1 MPFARINNC
10 VHHYVVEGATKP
22 VLMFANSLGTDL
34 HIWDAAAERF
44 GEYFRIVRYD
54 QRGHGLSEA
63 PPPPYSLDDLARDV
77 VGLLDHLEIDQAIV
91 CGISVGGLIAQALAL
106 SHPERV
112 RALVLCDTGAR
123 IGSVESWD
131 QRIAAVRA
139 GGLHGLESGMMERW
153 FSKEFRDRRGVDVR
167 GYSNMLLRTTVDG
180 YIGTCQALRDGDL
193 RQMVA
198 RVKCRTLVL
207 CGAQDIATPPELG
220 QELARLIPEAEFS
233 LIENAGHLSC
243 VEQPENLTQ
252 RMMQFFREVQI
263 V

>member
-22 VLMFANSLGTDL
+22 VLVFANSLGTDL
-34 HIWDAAAERF
+34 HIWDVAAERF

-77 VGLLDHLEIDQAIV
+77 VGLLDHLEIDQAVV
-91 CGISVGGLIAQALAL
+91 CGISVGGLIGQALAL
-106 SHPERV
+106 SYPERV

-139 GGLHGLESGMMERW
+139 GGLHGLQSGMMERW
-153 FSKEFRDRRGVDVR
+153 FSKEFRDRRGVDVH

-180 YIGTCQALRDGDL
+180 YIGTCYALRDGNL
-193 RQMVA
+193 TRTVA
-198 RVKCRTLVL
+198 RLKCRTLVL

-220 QELARLIPEAEFS
+220 QELASLIPRAEFS

-243 VEQPENLTQ
+243 VEQPEKLTQ